1 MPGQIGTLVAGR
13 YLLSEPVGQDG
24 ADQVWRAHD
33 QLLDREVAVK
43 EVALSA
49 ESPDERAELLARA
62 MGEVRAAA
70 KRERRGDATIYDV
83 VEYDDA
89 PWIIMRFVPAPVQPA
104 SVQSAAS
111 SPARGIPSAGQAPG
125 VNDDTPPVA
134 SGRREIPLVSP
145 LAAAARSNPRLAVS
159 AATAIAMVLA
169 LILVVTLFT
178 PSHRPS
184 SPPSPPTHSVTP

>member
-1 MPGQIGTLVAGR
+1 MGTLVAGR
-13 YLLSEPVGQDG
+13 YLLSEPVGRDG
-24 ADQVWRAHD
+24 ADRVWRAHD

-43 EVALSA
+43 EVELSA
-49 ESPDERAELLARA
+49 ASPDERADLLARA

-89 PWIIMRFVPAPVQPA
+89 PWIIMRFIPA
-104 SVQSAAS
+104 SVQPAPAQPATG
-111 SPARGIPSAGQAPG
+111 SPPRVVPSASQAPG
-125 VNDDTPPVA
+125 VNDAPRVA
-134 SGRREIPLVSP
+134 SGSRHGIPLVSP

-159 AATAIAMVLA
+159 AATAIAMILA
-169 LILVVTLFT
+169 LILVVTIFT